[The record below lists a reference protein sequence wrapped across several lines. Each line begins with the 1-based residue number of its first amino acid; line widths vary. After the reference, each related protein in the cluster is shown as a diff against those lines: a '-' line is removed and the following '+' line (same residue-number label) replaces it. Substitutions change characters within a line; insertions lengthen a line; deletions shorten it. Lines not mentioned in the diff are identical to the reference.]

1 MHYFVH
7 MYYRETG
14 TEAKFKVRMQVVGV
28 FFFVWFDESDSD
40 TGLVKHTQSLPHAA

>member
-14 TEAKFKVRMQVVGV
+14 TEAKFKVRMQVVGF

>member
-14 TEAKFKVRMQVVGV
+14 TEAKFKVRMQVVG
-28 FFFVWFDESDSD
+28 FFFLC
-40 TGLVKHTQSLPHAA
+40 GLMKVTVTLG